1 MGSSAQHQACHKGLV
16 MSPTMSLRQQ
26 DTTLRVQSWEDA
38 PRGRGRLQGILG
50 HQECGWGGR
59 VRRGGC
65 TESVVGGEA
74 EARVPAGKGLW
85 DLGQPLPGRVS
96 KGPIWR
102 VGGACISGSRAW
114 GHLHLFP
121 RPIVQGTTNQVPSD
135 SRKLP
140 SHCSRN
146 QKSRCQQGRAF
157 SEAYSGQA
165 SLPPVASGVC

>member
-1 MGSSAQHQACHKGLV
+1 

-38 PRGRGRLQGILG
+38 PWGRGRLQGILG

-102 VGGACISGSRAW
+102 VGGACISGSRA
-114 GHLHLFP
+114 
-121 RPIVQGTTNQVPSD
+121 
-135 SRKLP
+135 
-140 SHCSRN
+140 
-146 QKSRCQQGRAF
+146 
-157 SEAYSGQA
+157 
-165 SLPPVASGVC
+165 